1 MNRRQD
7 PRPPSSWKMRLQSC
21 GSLLTLGEESAGID
35 HTEHTEYDEHDN
47 GNDEIAYAALGVVHG
62 LGRFDVLLA
71 GGEEVAL
78 CNGVVFMLFHGA
90 VVKFGNGHEYH
101 HDNGEQRIE
110 VVGNGADKKLHAVVN
125 AGTAGKAGNG
135 GRQEEMG
142 AIMQTGAAVASIR

>member
-1 MNRRQD
+1 MTSTIMGMTRSHT
-7 PRPPSSWKMRLQSC
+7 RPF
-21 GSLLTLGEESAGID
+21 
-35 HTEHTEYDEHDN
+35 
-47 GNDEIAYAALGVVHG
+47 GVVHG

-110 VVGNGADKKLHAVVN
+110 VVGEWRG
-125 AGTAGKAGNG
+125 
-135 GRQEEMG
+135 
-142 AIMQTGAAVASIR
+142 